1 MGLDTELQY
10 DEAFAKQVF
19 RAFLREG
26 IIIAMPAQLKKR
38 KVLLDY
44 MVEDFEKGRSYTE
57 QEVNFKILDHYDD
70 FCTVRQEMITL
81 GLLQREKGI
90 YTRPE

>member
-1 MGLDTELQY
+1 
-10 DEAFAKQVF
+10 
-19 RAFLREG
+19 
-26 IIIAMPAQLKKR
+26 
-38 KVLLDY
+38 

-70 FCTVRQEMITL
+70 FCTIRREMITL